1 MTTASLRLALVG
13 APNTGKTSLFNR
25 LTGSSQKVA
34 NYPGVT
40 VERKSGS
47 FVTPDGRSVTA
58 LDLPG
63 TYSLRGRSPDEEI
76 TRDIVLGRFASETT
90 PDLLLCV
97 ADATNLRAALRLV
110 IELKR

>member
-25 LTGSSQKVA
+25 LTGSTQKVA

-40 VERKSGS
+40 VERKSGG
-47 FVTPDGRSVTA
+47 FVTPEGRSVTV

-76 TRDIVLGRFASETT
+76 TRDIVLGRFDGEAV
-90 PDLLLCV
+90 PDLVLCV
-97 ADATNLRAALRLV
+97 ADATNLRLTLRLV
-110 IELKR
+110 L